1 MYTEWTAVCQS
12 AVSMNPQQ
20 FRALHFFH
28 HHRWLYAAL
37 MGLGSAAGL
46 ALLMQVAST
55 AHVLSFLGTF
65 GASSVLLFVAPQAE
79 FSQPKRVIAAYLTI
93 TVLALLLHH
102 WFPTFWV
109 AALVVGLSI
118 SVMMLCHIVHP
129 PAGSIPLV
137 VYATTPDATIFLAT
151 VSAAVLVLVGFSVG
165 YHRVIKRYWHAL
177 HERSSSS

>member
-1 MYTEWTAVCQS
+1 MYTELTVVCQS

-46 ALLMQVAST
+46 VLLLQVAST

-79 FSQPKRVIAAYLTI
+79 FSQPKRVIVAYLTI
-93 TVLALLLHH
+93 TLLGLLIHH
-102 WFPTFWV
+102 LFPMFWV
-109 AALVVGLSI
+109 AALVVGASI
-118 SVMMLCHIVHP
+118 SLMMLCNIVHP

-137 VYATTPDATIFLAT
+137 IYATAPDAGIFLAT
-151 VSAAVLVLVGFSVG
+151 VSAAVLVLVGFSVV
-165 YHRVIKRYWHAL
+165 YHRMIKRYWQVA
-177 HERSSSS
+177 SQPSTD